1 MAQMA
6 AFPLFVALHTGAA
19 VGTEV
24 VGGAPPPPPPPPP
37 IKLVP
42 SPPKPCEAAP
52 AQVSTAT
59 ARSSNAPRHPG
70 MA

>member
-24 VGGAPPPPPPPPP
+24 VGVALPPPPPPP

-42 SPPKPCEAAP
+42 SPKPCEAAP